1 MCCAI
6 DENQCDIDEEAE
18 DVDDPY
24 MTIPTPVAMP
34 ATRKKENFS
43 EVSTLA
49 RKAFDGIEVMD
60 RSPEGE
66 TNWIYIGHLQGTYKY
81 FQYCLYFDI
90 EYSRIIIRMLASI
103 QVGLRELHQKVE
115 RGRPMVSGNIGFVT
129 PCVPLK
135 SIAEIEAFEKKI
147 HENPEVKEQFVS

>member
-1 MCCAI
+1 MLKNCIELYCWYYQKLSNDILCCAI

-66 TNWIYIGHLQGTYKY
+66 TNWIYIGYT
-81 FQYCLYFDI
+81 
-90 EYSRIIIRMLASI
+90 R
-103 QVGLRELHQKVE
+103 
-115 RGRPMVSGNIGFVT
+115 NI
-129 PCVPLK
+129 
-135 SIAEIEAFEKKI
+135 
-147 HENPEVKEQFVS
+147 